1 MGRVG
6 QVAAKRARGFDMA
19 VHYTNRRRLDAAAE
33 APLGATYHATI
44 EDLLPQCD
52 VLSLP
57 CPATAETKGLL
68 NAERLALLPRVA
80 IAVNTAPG
88 ALADAAALNPAHGTR
103 HSTPARPDAP

>member
-1 MGRVG
+1 MVGGQVTGKRFGIIGMGRVG

-44 EDLLPQCD
+44 ADLLPQCD

-57 CPATAETKGLL
+57 CPATAEPTGLL
-68 NAERLALLPRVA
+68 SAERHALDRQSPRR
-80 IAVNTAPG
+80 NSS
-88 ALADAAALNPAHGTR
+88 H
-103 HSTPARPDAP
+103 